1 MPSFSTVIRWCN
13 EFERGRQSLKD
24 EGRSGRPSTGVNPD
38 VISAVENLIME
49 DRRSKVAQIA
59 ALIGVSVGSVE
70 TIIHEHLR
78 MSKVAARWVP
88 RNLSSNNR
96 HERVQCSK
104 QLLELYTADKDK
116 FLSRVITGDET
127 WIHHYDP
134 ESKSESM
141 QWKTP
146 GHRHP
151 VSFELKH
158 RRVRLWPQS
167 SG

>member
-1 MPSFSTVIRWCN
+1 
-13 EFERGRQSLKD
+13 
-24 EGRSGRPSTGVNPD
+24 
-38 VISAVENLIME
+38 
-49 DRRSKVAQIA
+49 
-59 ALIGVSVGSVE
+59 
-70 TIIHEHLR
+70 

-127 WIHHYDP
+127 WVHHYDP

-141 QWKTP
+141 QWK
-146 GHRHP
+146 HP
-151 VSFELKH
+151 WSPPPRKFRTQASAGKIMATIFWDNKGVLLVDYLPPKNYDH
-158 RRVRLWPQS
+158 WRLLLQNIGKIEKLNQTET
-167 SG
+167 SGIVVAGGTAFA